1 MGETNSGDS
10 RHERYCRYPQN
21 EGGISLLFVPFERSS
36 MADSAL
42 PKQLPTATLNTL
54 VCLYYELES
63 TCHFRSHVSMF
74 SSFCSRS
81 HFRSHIF
88 QFPFPFP
95 FPFSHFSVFS
105 SCPRK
110 CGTACK
116 YQTPML
122 ACLHGCLYICL
133 ETHVLKLLKESKIV
147 ACMWCCK
154 LPTERMVV

>member
-10 RHERYCRYPQN
+10 RHECYCRYPQN
-21 EGGISLLFVPFERSS
+21 EGGISFLFVPFERPS

-74 SSFCSRS
+74 SSFRSRS
-81 HFRSHIF
+81 HFRSRISLC
-88 QFPFPFP
+88 FPVAQE
-95 FPFSHFSVFS
+95 HVVLLANI
-105 SCPRK
+105 RH
-110 CGTACK
+110 
-116 YQTPML
+116 PMQ
-122 ACLHGCLYICL
+122 ACLHGCLYVCL